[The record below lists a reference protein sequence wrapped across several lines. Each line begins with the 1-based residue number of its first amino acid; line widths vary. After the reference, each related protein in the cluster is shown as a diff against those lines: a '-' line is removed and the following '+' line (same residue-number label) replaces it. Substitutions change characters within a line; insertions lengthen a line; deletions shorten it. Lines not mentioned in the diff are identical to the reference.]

1 MAIKEC
7 LPQGSSLAGMCLGVV
22 FQMVK
27 YQLMHHQEQV
37 IISMKGQ
44 GLHKVTEEGNKLT
57 RIQEMAT
64 MTQEAGFHLHMD
76 TSRLVATCIHHSL
89 LLRHQVLDCMGNPH
103 QHILGFVVEATAPLH
118 MVEPNSGSNNHIVH
132 MLEEGLMEVRHH
144 PLGLIHE
151 HSSHRTVIA
160 LWTEVQTGGLHLDT
174 TDNRS

>member
-7 LPQGSSLAGMCLGVV
+7 LPQGSSLVGMCLGVV
-22 FQMVK
+22 FLMVK

-76 TSRLVATCIHHSL
+76 TSRLVATCTHHSL

-103 QHILGFVVEATAPLH
+103 QHILGFVVEATGPLH

-151 HSSHRTVIA
+151 HSSHRTVMA

>member
-1 MAIKEC
+1 
-7 LPQGSSLAGMCLGVV
+7 MCLGVV
-22 FQMVK
+22 FLMVK

-132 MLEEGLMEVRHH
+132 MLEEGLMEVHHH

>member
-44 GLHKVTEEGNKLT
+44 GLYKVTEEGNKLT

-132 MLEEGLMEVRHH
+132 MLEEGLMEVGHH
-144 PLGLIHE
+144 PLELIHE
-151 HSSHRTVIA
+151 HSSHRTVMA

>member
-1 MAIKEC
+1 
-7 LPQGSSLAGMCLGVV
+7 
-22 FQMVK
+22 MVK

>member
-1 MAIKEC
+1 
-7 LPQGSSLAGMCLGVV
+7 
-22 FQMVK
+22 MVK

-132 MLEEGLMEVRHH
+132 MLEEGLMEVGHH
-144 PLGLIHE
+144 PLELSRAQQSQNRYGSLDR
-151 HSSHRTVIA
+151 SSSRRPPS
-160 LWTEVQTGGLHLDT
+160 GYD
-174 TDNRS
+174 R

>member
-1 MAIKEC
+1 
-7 LPQGSSLAGMCLGVV
+7 MCLGVV
-22 FQMVK
+22 FLMVK